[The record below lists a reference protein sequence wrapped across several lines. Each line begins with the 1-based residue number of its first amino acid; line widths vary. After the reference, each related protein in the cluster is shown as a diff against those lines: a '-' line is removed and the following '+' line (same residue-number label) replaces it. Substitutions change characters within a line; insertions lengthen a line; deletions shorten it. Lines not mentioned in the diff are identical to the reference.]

1 MIGETVLVDGQPVDN
16 VLVESGRASDAKEI
30 SLPVGTVADYTL
42 RFPISFEGPLHDA
55 KVTVRGL
62 ELDTLNHADH
72 MRPQDVFGEWSG
84 DWDMTVLVGRTLGD
98 YSAEVTVMAVTAT
111 VNALGDPVKTE
122 RAVYEGAAQ
131 ARMAYGTEEN
141 GAVKAVD
148 SNESWYFVI
157 PWQAAFA
164 SLRPTST
171 YVLYNGARYDAVAL
185 LNVEEKSETFS
196 IQAVRHG

>member
-1 MIGETVLVDGQPVDN
+1 MRGETVLVNGQPVEN
-16 VLVESGRASDAKEI
+16 VLVEVGHAPDAAEI

-42 RFPISFEGPLHDA
+42 RFPIAFEGPLHDA

-62 ELDTLNHADH
+62 ELDTLHYADH
-72 MRPQDVFGEWSG
+72 MRPQDVFGTWSG

-98 YSAEVTVMAVTAT
+98 YSAQVRIMAVEST
-111 VNALGDPVKTE
+111 VNALGDPVKTD

-141 GAVKAVD
+141 GAAKAVD
-148 SNESWYFVI
+148 SEESWHFVI

-164 SLRPTST
+164 SLRPSGT